1 MKGNGRERGEGKG
14 RGRLLQFVLWF
25 ALNRVAHLIKKEL
38 QLFVGKVDAQLLE
51 AVVVEFLKAEN
62 IQNAC
67 KCKTGGRQVR
77 EGREGREASEGGEG
91 REGREGGRE
100 QGRKGGR
107 R

>member
-1 MKGNGRERGEGKG
+1 MKGNKKERGEGKG
-14 RGRLLQFVLWF
+14 RGRLLQLVLWF

-38 QLFVGKVDAQLLE
+38 QLFVGKVDTQLLE

-77 EGREGREASEGGEG
+77 EGREGGREEREGGRGRRERREASEGG
-91 REGREGGRE
+91 
-100 QGRKGGR
+100 K
-107 R
+107 